1 MSKTLFKYLKRSRFN
16 TVIADERRHFERPFL
31 FVIHNGANG
40 MATFLKFNQWIQK
53 TFALWVILFSM
64 IALWVPELF
73 VWLKAYIPWMLGII
87 MFGMGMT
94 MTLSDFKGVI
104 HSPKAV
110 LIGVVAQFV
119 VMPGLAYVL
128 CKLFA
133 LAPEI
138 AIGVI
143 LVGCCPGGTASNV
156 ITYMAKGNTAL
167 SVACTSV
174 STLLAPILTPAI
186 FYLLASQWIEI
197 NALSMLTSILQ
208 VVLFPIVL
216 GLVVR
221 GLLKRQVDA
230 YIQVMPL
237 ISVIAIVAIVAAIIA
252 GSKAQI
258 LQSGLLILAV
268 VMLHNVLGY
277 LLGFGASRLFKLP
290 YADCKAVAIEVG
302 MQNSGLGVALAATHF
317 ATSPITA
324 VPSAIFSL
332 WHNISGPALA
342 SYWASRTEP
351 PADDAVEK
359 E

>member
-1 MSKTLFKYLKRSRFN
+1 MS
-16 TVIADERRHFERPFL
+16 
-31 FVIHNGANG
+31 
-40 MATFLKFNQWIQK
+40 TFLRFTQFIQK
-53 TFALWVILFSM
+53 TFALWVVLFAG
-64 IALWVPELF
+64 IALIVPEAF
-73 VWLKAYIPWMLGII
+73 VWLKAYIIWMLGII

-94 MTLSDFKGVI
+94 MTVDDFKGVL

-110 LIGVVAQFV
+110 VIGVVAQFM
-119 VMPGLAYVL
+119 VMPGLAYLL
-128 CKLFA
+128 CQLFQLPPA
-133 LAPEI
+133 I

-174 STLLAPILTPAI
+174 STILAPVLTPAI

-197 NALSMLTSILQ
+197 NAMSMLGSILQ
-208 VVLFPIVL
+208 VVLFPIIL
-216 GLVVR
+216 GLIVR
-221 GLLKRQVDA
+221 SVLKQKVET

-237 ISVIAIVAIVAAIIA
+237 ISVLAIVAIVAAIIA

-258 LQSGLLILAV
+258 LESGLLILAV
-268 VMLHNVLGY
+268 VALHNGLGY

-290 YADCKAVAIEVG
+290 YADSKAIAIEVG
-302 MQNSGLGVALAATHF
+302 MQNSGLGVALAAVHF
-317 ATSPITA
+317 SASPITA

-342 SYWASRTEP
+342 TYWASKANQIKTDPIE
-351 PADDAVEK
+351 
-359 E
+359 

>member
-1 MSKTLFKYLKRSRFN
+1 MSALLQFSQF
-16 TVIADERRHFERPFL
+16 
-31 FVIHNGANG
+31 
-40 MATFLKFNQWIQK
+40 IQK
-53 TFALWVILFSM
+53 TFALWVVLFSG
-64 IALWVPELF
+64 IALLVPEAF
-73 VWLKAYIPWMLGII
+73 VWLRAYIPWMLGII

-94 MTLSDFKGVI
+94 MTVGDFKSVLQ
-104 HSPKAV
+104 SPKAV
-110 LIGVVAQFV
+110 AIGVVAQFV
-119 VMPGLAYVL
+119 AMPGLAYLL
-128 CKLFA
+128 CKLFQ
-133 LAPEI
+133 LPPEI

-174 STLLAPILTPAI
+174 STLLAPIFTPVI

-197 NALSMLTSILQ
+197 NAFSMLVSILQ

-216 GLVVR
+216 GLIVR
-221 GLLKRQVDA
+221 ALLKQKVTG

-258 LQSGLLILAV
+258 LQSGLMILGIVA
-268 VMLHNVLGY
+268 LHNGLGY
-277 LLGFGASRLFKLP
+277 LLGYWASRMFKL
-290 YADCKAVAIEVG
+290 AEIDCRAVSIEVG

-317 ATSPITA
+317 AASPLTA
-324 VPSAIFSL
+324 LPSAIFSL

-342 SYWASRTEP
+342 TYWAAKNKDSASVPKQNLDTER
-351 PADDAVEK
+351 
-359 E
+359 